1 MLEHPPRAFPWE
13 RLLPWAI
20 VRVRKD
26 VGVRLDGAERAR
38 GFACVKAVVA
48 NISRGVTT
56 STTAKILNVSKR
68 FVAGTQ
74 HGGKPGIVRT
84 SGSELGTPRP
94 RKRAASEPSRC
105 RRPLKRPSLR
115 RGVVT
120 QQKIFF
126 APVLRSPRLLP
137 TPGDLPAP
145 SRALLLG
152 RLSAGRSQRPRS
164 GTQVVLA
171 QHLRWA

>member
-1 MLEHPPRAFPWE
+1 MEHPPRAFPWE
-13 RLLPWAI
+13 KLLPWAI

-26 VGVRLDGAERAR
+26 VALRLDGAERAR
-38 GFACVKAVVA
+38 GFACIKAA
-48 NISRGVTT
+48 AAIISRGATT
-56 STTAKILNVSKR
+56 SATAKILNVSKR
-68 FVAGTQ
+68 FVVGMQ
-74 HGGKPGIVRT
+74 QEGKPGIVRT

-94 RKRAASEPSRC
+94 KRRAASEPSRC
-105 RRPLKRPSLR
+105 RRPLKTPSLR
-115 RGVVT
+115 RRVVT

-145 SRALLLG
+145 SRALLFG

-171 QHLRWA
+171 QHLGWA

>member
-1 MLEHPPRAFPWE
+1 MVEHPPRAFPWE
-13 RLLPWAI
+13 KLLPWAI

-26 VGVRLDGAERAR
+26 VALRLDGAERTGGVA
-38 GFACVKAVVA
+38 FVKTVAA

-56 STTAKILNVSKR
+56 SATVKILNASKS
-68 FVAGTQ
+68 FVAGRQ
-74 HGGKPGIVRT
+74 RKGKPGIVRT
-84 SGSELGTPRP
+84 SRSELGMPRP
-94 RKRAASEPSRC
+94 RRRAASEPG
-105 RRPLKRPSLR
+105 RRRRLLKTPSLR
-115 RGVVT
+115 RRVVT

-145 SRALLLG
+145 SRALLFG

-171 QHLRWA
+171 QHLGWA